1 LFSIIPGGP
10 PPTIPAGQQPCNL
23 MWIQQLGPNLGIVNQ
38 QPTTLDEFSKSLAR
52 ILGRAVINKT
62 GIAGQFAFYM
72 EFAIDQSTPGMSST
86 PAADLSSAPSIFTAI
101 QTLGLKLDASKGPGE
116 FLVIESVQRPSE
128 N

>member
-1 LFSIIPGGP
+1 
-10 PPTIPAGQQPCNL
+10 L
-23 MWIQQLGPNLGIVNQ
+23 MWVQQRGPNLGIVNQ

-52 ILGRAVINKT
+52 ILGRLVINKT

-72 EFAIDQSTPGMSST
+72 EFAIDQSTPGMGSA
-86 PAADLSSAPSIFTAI
+86 PAADVSPAPSIFTAV
-101 QTLGLKLDASKGPGE
+101 QTFGLKLDASKEPGE